1 VPTHIINFT
10 SNKIEYST
18 NQSTKILVKK
28 EKIIEEMIYCLYFA
42 IFQRYFCG
50 TSNTSKKRK
59 NNRRCGLLFILF
71 ILPYSKGIFVELLI
85 LHNILLIFHSYF
97 LLLLHRVVKPC
108 LHNHQLILQS
118 RIALIAAQDFLF
130 ALKLLYFCFFI
141 ANIPPFRLF
150 QIAMQIEKNFHSLIY
165 IIGWYFKM
173 LYVVTI

>member
-10 SNKIEYST
+10 STKIEYST

-28 EKIIEEMIYCLYFA
+28 EKIIEEDD
-42 IFQRYFCG
+42 
-50 TSNTSKKRK
+50 
-59 NNRRCGLLFILF
+59 LLFILF
-71 ILPYSKGIFVELLI
+71 ILPYSKGICVELLI

-118 RIALIAAQDFLF
+118 RIALISAQDFLF